1 MNLDKTNEVIEILN
15 KIMEYELS
23 GVVRYTHYALMI
35 TGRDRLSLAQFFKDQ
50 ASESLLHAQEAGEI
64 VTGLGGHPSLKIQLI
79 EEPKWEITPNH
90 SKYGANGELPIIEE
104 LKLNNGE
111 VMKLS
116 KFKST
121 KEQDLRWYDWRLQK
135 WDTKWDVPKDDIE
148 ITEVNY
154 GHLIIGFNT
163 AWSPP
168 IAIYKKLRNIFK
180 DVKITWWALDE
191 DDDKNGEGYYLI

>member
-1 MNLDKTNEVIEILN
+1 MPNWTTNEVTFSSAKTTNIK
-15 KIMEYELS
+15 KIKGIFEKGS
-23 GVVRYTHYALMI
+23 PFG
-35 TGRDRLSLAQFFKDQ
+35 
-50 ASESLLHAQEAGEI
+50 
-64 VTGLGGHPSLKIQLI
+64 QLI
-79 EEPKWEITPNH
+79 EEPNWKIVPNH

-121 KEQDLRWYDWRLQK
+121 NEQDLRWYDWRLQN

-148 ITEVNY
+148 ITEINNGSIV
-154 GHLIIGFNT
+154 IGFNT

-168 IAIYKKLRNIFK
+168 IAIYKKLRNKFK
-180 DVKITWWALDE
+180 DVKIAWWAIDE
-191 DDDKNGEGYYLI
+191 DDDTNGEGYYLT

>member
-1 MNLDKTNEVIEILN
+1 MPNWTTNEVTFSSAKTTNIK
-15 KIMEYELS
+15 KI
-23 GVVRYTHYALMI
+23 
-35 TGRDRLSLAQFFKDQ
+35 KDIFYK
-50 ASESLLHAQEAGEI
+50 GCPF
-64 VTGLGGHPSLKIQLI
+64 GQLI

-121 KEQDLRWYDWRLQK
+121 NVQDTRWYNWRVEK
-135 WDTKWDVPKDDIE
+135 WDTKWDVPKEDIE
-148 ITEVNY
+148 ITEVNN
-154 GHLIIGFNT
+154 GHIVIGFNT

-168 IAIYKKLRNIFK
+168 IAIYKKLRDTFK
-180 DVKITWWALDE
+180 DVKIAWWAIDE
-191 DDDKNGEGYYLI
+191 DDDTNGEGYYLQ

>member
-1 MNLDKTNEVIEILN
+1 MPNWTQNEVTFSSAKTTNIK
-15 KIMEYELS
+15 KI
-23 GVVRYTHYALMI
+23 
-35 TGRDRLSLAQFFKDQ
+35 KDIFEKGCPFGQ
-50 ASESLLHAQEAGEI
+50 I
-64 VTGLGGHPSLKIQLI
+64 I
-79 EEPKWEITPNH
+79 EEPNWKITPNH

-121 KEQDLRWYDWRLQK
+121 NEQDLRWYDWRLEK

-148 ITEVNY
+148 ITEINNGSIV
-154 GHLIIGFNT
+154 IGFHT

-168 IAIYKKLRNIFK
+168 YSIYRKLFNKFS
-180 DVKITWWALDE
+180 DVSIEWWFIDE
-191 DDDKNGEGYYLI
+191 DDDSEGEGYYLQ